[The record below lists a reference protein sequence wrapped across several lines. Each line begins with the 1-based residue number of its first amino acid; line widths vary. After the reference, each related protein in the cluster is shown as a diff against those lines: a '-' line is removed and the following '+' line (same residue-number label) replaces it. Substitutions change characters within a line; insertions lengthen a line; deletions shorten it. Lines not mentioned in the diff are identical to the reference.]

1 MDSDDSSDELSPLPQ
16 LNANNSVPARLRRR
30 QPYVEPSAGANDLY
44 DPASPRPD
52 QVISSLISSLSAI
65 SDSAHSQSAAGLFHS
80 QAAAGLFHPHSPTA
94 VRSESPD
101 SFHVDIPLRRERS
114 PDPPPEAN
122 DGSDGDCAAAPVVHM
137 SRSSSSARKASASRT
152 TSPRSRLTALLGDR
166 ASSKQNSITA
176 VLDHPGLSKQNS
188 IQSLRSNDGSVGF
201 PSIER
206 ANASSTSLP
215 TSMRAVNSRSSS
227 RTRAREPDRYPVGS
241 TVPNSW
247 VAPDPTGLDSVAR
260 PVGQPSNSDM
270 APEQGRANHSPRF
283 SFDTGHEP
291 VRTMSAFSNG
301 ESPAFNALSP
311 LNRDDLQGHLIPSR
325 ISSLRRNGSLADDKD
340 SIRHSVGSRS
350 LKDLKIDQEL
360 IESDDYTVR
369 RIRELHEARERRQ
382 LEGRKE
388 IRKPQDKLSKRHST
402 PSPKS
407 VQIPSPSHRGK
418 LSVTEV
424 LVESDQEGLF
434 DLSATVSNEMRIL
447 PAFAS
452 HHDSLSSPER
462 DASANKPFAASTT
475 SLRKSNSVGRP
486 THSSKQAKRNS
497 TSSRTARD
505 IEPDPIKS
513 TQEEVDTFLSSP
525 RLTQKIRHPR
535 TGRTIAFSEV
545 GDPNGFTVI
554 CCVGMGLTRYVT
566 TFYDDLARTLRL
578 RIITPDRPG
587 VGESEAVPERLHN
600 PLTWVDD
607 VAIIC
612 NTLEISRFSL
622 LAHSAGAIYAL
633 ATALKMPQFVRG
645 RIHLLAPWI
654 PPSQMPK
661 GAAIGP
667 DSQPITSLPMSHR
680 LLSVLPSSVLKV
692 ANSRF
697 LSGTAAAADNKA
709 LKKKSKH
716 PYILQAE
723 ATPSLTDLSGPSLH
737 NFLNGSRNEG
747 SHSPSKAATVSSRLP
762 DSGHNPGRA
771 FTDKTP
777 SHEPHPGATRPGAV
791 SPQLPSS
798 QLSAEAR
805 ASLYNEALTRKIWSL
820 STLNANPA
828 VDLMIC
834 LERKKPIGFRY
845 ADITRSTVITHGA
858 KDSRVPLDNVKWL
871 NSIMKRSELRVLE
884 QEGHSLM
891 ANASVMSSI
900 LMEKAKEW
908 EEAQHARSNQVRFR
922 VPAMDVG
929 IDPRLQQPFYNST
942 EYPFASHAGAPPFNE
957 TVGQFS
963 YTQRQHGATQD
974 SGPGPSRPS
983 VSGRNVRLA
992 ASSSVSSPALPKNT
1006 PTKSTATPKAVANGL
1021 VFKNSSSNFPSGGT
1035 ARGQEADLASY
1046 VPLTTLQQSNIN
1058 QSSSYFAH
1066 SPGPELPTVPSPPLL
1081 ASDANAGP
1089 NPFNP
1094 SLALVPYPPNL
1105 SEWRNRLFNIEQ
1117 PIALSEAEFLTYFPH
1132 VDNVYSHRSTQKYKR
1147 KPFMSHYWD
1156 CRLKGRP
1163 SGTKKSDDP
1172 NKKKR
1177 KREKRERDLCDVKI
1191 KITEWFSREEC
1202 AQQNLA
1208 HPSDEPSFPDSDAA
1222 ERADLH
1228 IILDNHVGGPE
1239 NAFGLLGPARRFPPG
1254 HPGANGKKWYT
1265 IQRVNNVPDGA
1276 EADPDADGHP
1286 LDHKHNLEESDRIKK
1301 NSVERWQLQQEKEK
1315 RQSLKGVQVR
1325 KPEASAVSASLR
1337 NQASLP
1343 YFASGAAAR
1352 TSSLHRSPVSSH
1364 LAFYG
1369 NSYCPFA
1376 QRVWIALEIKQIP
1389 YQYIEVIPPHVLS
1402 PSSTSSD
1409 GLSATAGKPKELLE
1423 VNPEGIIPCIKHGNW
1438 GIWESGIMM
1447 EYLEDLDGFLPL
1459 LPPGN
1464 PQLRAHC
1471 RLWVDHIDRKVLPA
1485 FYALLLTPPPSSA
1498 SGNTPANLSEDEPA
1512 STVTAEPHSILIS
1525 TLQKQITALVNASH
1539 AIGPFFLGDH
1549 VSFVDVAFAPWIIRL
1564 SRVLSYYRRFPR
1576 PEVGTRWQRWVDAI
1590 ESDER
1595 IRRTVSSDE
1604 SYHQVYRG
1612 VGEEGWDAFCEGAG
1626 WYPAGARRTGVAL
1639 PTRRATNGEPE
1650 AQANEGRRLA
1660 RNSKRVMIETEFAR
1674 RILREEGFGLGSDDW
1689 RRMGSDEEETAK
1701 SGPGQVQIEDP
1712 DGVNNSSTMAE
1723 SKIVTFSPP
1732 NFGPRDL
1739 AAFQQQDTRPDHP
1752 VPYHDLII
1760 GVPKE
1765 TLANERRVALTP
1777 PNVALLLKKGFRR
1790 VLVERGAGAEAQFSD
1805 QAYEDVG
1812 ARIVDHRTVWTESD
1826 IILKVRPPTIEGEA
1840 DLIKPGA
1847 TLISFLQASQ
1857 NKHVVDTLAARG
1869 ATLFAMESIPRIS
1882 RAQAFDA
1889 LSSMANTAGY
1899 KAVLEASNVFGRF
1912 LTGQVTAAGKI
1923 PPAKVLVIGAGV
1935 AGLSAITT
1943 ARRLGAI
1950 VRGFDTRSAAREQV
1964 QSLGAEFLEVKIQE
1978 DGSGAGGYGKEMSK
1992 EFIEEEMRLFME
2004 QCKDVDIIVT
2014 TAQIPG
2020 KPAPKLISQ
2029 DMVAAMR
2036 PGSVIVDL
2044 AAEGGGNCAVTR
2056 PGEKTVYKGVCILG
2070 YTDFPSR
2077 LPTQSSSL
2085 YSNNITKFLL
2095 SMAPEDQ
2102 TFGVDLSDEVVTPWQ
2117 KAVHNVTAVTGAMGT
2132 ALVLGKFTTPMFMSN
2147 IFTVSLAG
2155 LIGYRSVWGVIP
2167 ALHSPLM
2174 SVTNAISGIVGVGGF
2189 FIMGGG
2195 YLPETVPQLLGAMSV
2210 GLAFVN
2216 VTGGFVITKRMLDM
2230 FKRPMDPPEYPWL
2243 YAIPGALFGVGF
2255 IAAASTGM
2263 AALVQGGYLISS
2275 LLCISSIS
2283 GLASQATARQGNLL
2297 GILGVGSGVLASL
2310 AAVGFSP
2317 AVLTQ
2322 WAVVAGV
2329 GSLVGA
2335 LIGRRISPTEL
2346 PQTVAALHS
2355 VVGLA
2360 AVLTSIGS
2368 VLGHMGEISLLH
2380 MVTAYLGVVIGGITF
2395 TGSIVAFLKLA
2406 GKMSSRPT
2414 ILPGRHAINGG
2425 LLVANAATMGTFIAL
2440 APGSPGIAA
2449 ACLGTSTALSF
2460 AKGFTTTAAIGGADM
2475 PVVITVLN
2483 AYSGFALVAEGLM
2496 LDNPL
2501 LLTVGSLIGVSG
2513 SILSYIMCVAMNRSL
2528 TNVLFGGIA
2537 APAATAHE
2545 IKGTVTKTTVDDTVD
2560 ALSNSES
2567 VIIVVGYGMAV
2578 AKAQYAISEIVAML
2592 REKGVKVRFAIHP
2605 VAGRMPGQCNVLLAE
2620 ANVPYDI
2627 VLEMDEI
2634 NDDFADTDLTL
2645 VIGANDTV
2653 NPIALEPGSPIAGMP
2668 VLQAW
2673 KSKNVIVMKR
2683 GMASGYA
2690 DVPNPMFYMP
2700 NTKMLFGDAK
2710 TTCDALKSGLE
2721 NRYKSR
2727 MLV

>member
-1 MDSDDSSDELSPLPQ
+1 MDSDGASDELSPLPQ
-16 LNANNSVPARLRRR
+16 LNATNSVPTWLRRR
-30 QPYVEPSAGANDLY
+30 PPSAEPSAATGLCKS
-44 DPASPRPD
+44 ASPGPD
-52 QVISSLISSLSAI
+52 QVISTLISSLSAL
-65 SDSAHSQSAAGLFHS
+65 SESAH
-80 QAAAGLFHPHSPTA
+80 A
-94 VRSESPD
+94 VVRPETPEYYRAD
-101 SFHVDIPLRRERS
+101 NRLRQDRS
-114 PDPPPEAN
+114 PDRLPDA
-122 DGSDGDCAAAPVVHM
+122 DGGSDSDNAVPPIVHT
-137 SRSSSSARKASASRT
+137 SRSSSSTKMTSRR
-152 TSPRSRLTALLGDR
+152 TSPRTHLTAMAGD
-166 ASSKQNSITA
+166 AGLSQQNSI
-176 VLDHPGLSKQNS
+176 H
-188 IQSLRSNDGSVGF
+188 SLRSHDGSVGF

-206 ANASSTSLP
+206 ANGSSNSLP
-215 TSMRAVNSRSSS
+215 ISMRGVSSRSSS
-227 RTRAREPDRYPVGS
+227 KTRDPDRYPLAS
-241 TVPNSW
+241 
-247 VAPDPTGLDSVAR
+247 SVR
-260 PVGQPSNSDM
+260 PVAQRSYPDM
-270 APEQGRANHSPRF
+270 VPELGRENNSPRF
-283 SFDTGHEP
+283 SFDMGHEP
-291 VRTMSAFSNG
+291 VRRSSVLSTA
-301 ESPAFNALSP
+301 ESPALNALSP
-311 LNRDDLQGHLIPSR
+311 LNRDDLQEHLIPSR
-325 ISSLRRNGSLADDKD
+325 ISSLRRNGSLVNDKENH
-340 SIRHSVGSRS
+340 RHSVGSRS
-350 LKDLKIDQEL
+350 LKDLKIDQDL
-360 IESDDYTVR
+360 LESDDYTVR
-369 RIRELHEARERRQ
+369 RIRELQEAREKRQ

-388 IRKPQDKLSKRHST
+388 ARKAHDRPSKRHSIPGPMT
-402 PSPKS
+402 LQSPNS
-407 VQIPSPSHRGK
+407 SHRGK

-424 LVESDQEGLF
+424 LVESDQEGVL
-434 DLSATVSNEMRIL
+434 DLSATVSDDMNIV
-447 PAFAS
+447 PAFVP
-452 HHDSLSSPER
+452 HHGPFAPHELHWP
-462 DASANKPFAASTT
+462 ANNRFAASPAP
-475 SLRKSNSVGRP
+475 LQKSSAIANPR
-486 THSSKQAKRNS
+486 SSSRHAKRNS
-497 TSSRTARD
+497 TSSRTAHD
-505 IEPDPIKS
+505 SDNDPVKS
-513 TQEEVDTFLSSP
+513 TQEEVDTLLSSP

-545 GDPNGFTVI
+545 GDPNGFAVF

-566 TFYDDLARTLRL
+566 TFYDDLARTLKLRL
-578 RIITPDRPG
+578 ITPDRPG

-612 NTLEISRFSL
+612 HTLEISRFSL

-667 DSQPITSLPMSHR
+667 DSQPIANLPMTHR

-697 LSGTAAAADNKA
+697 LSGTAASTDSKP
-709 LKKKSKH
+709 LKKKTKH
-716 PYILQAE
+716 PDLLEVEIP
-723 ATPSLTDLSGPSLH
+723 PSFTDLSDSPLE
-737 NFLNGSRNEG
+737 NFLNDSGNE
-747 SHSPSKAATVSSRLP
+747 SLHSPTSATAVPSYLTSNGPANTRGHPSKS
-762 DSGHNPGRA
+762 
-771 FTDKTP
+771 P
-777 SHEPHPGATRPGAV
+777 SPEPRSVATRLGAA
-791 SPQLPSS
+791 SPQLPSPRITP
-798 QLSAEAR
+798 EAR

-828 VDLMIC
+828 VDLIIC
-834 LERKKPIGFRY
+834 LERKRPIGFRY
-845 ADITRSTVITHGA
+845 ADVTRSTVITHGA

-871 NSIMKRSELRVLE
+871 NSIMKRCELRVLE
-884 QEGHSLM
+884 DEGHSLM
-891 ANASVMSSI
+891 ANASVMSSV
-900 LMEKAKEW
+900 LTEKAKEW
-908 EEAQHARSNQVRFR
+908 DEPKHDQIQPDRLLVAARGPNI
-922 VPAMDVG
+922 AMDVG

-942 EYPFASHAGAPPFNE
+942 DYPFPNQPGATQYNE
-957 TVGQFS
+957 AVGQFDYS
-963 YTQRQHGATQD
+963 QRHRGAGQD
-974 SGPGPSRPS
+974 GAPGPSRPA
-983 VSGRNVRLA
+983 SGRNVRLA
-992 ASSSVSSPALPKNT
+992 AASSTSSPPVQQKNNSRKRT
-1006 PTKSTATPKAVANGL
+1006 SATPKAAANGL
-1021 VFKNSSSNFPSGGT
+1021 VFKNSSSTFPSGGT
-1035 ARGQEADLASY
+1035 ARGQEAELTSYLAF
-1046 VPLTTLQQSNIN
+1046 V
-1058 QSSSYFAH
+1058 A
-1066 SPGPELPTVPSPPLL
+1066 
-1081 ASDANAGP
+1081 
-1089 NPFNP
+1089 
-1094 SLALVPYPPNL
+1094 YPPNL

-1117 PIALSEAEFLTYFPH
+1117 PLALSEAEFLTYFPH

-1172 NKKKR
+1172 DKKKR

-1202 AQQNLA
+1202 AQQNLP
-1208 HPSDEPSFPDSDAA
+1208 HPSDESPFPDSDAA
-1222 ERADLH
+1222 ERSDLP
-1228 IILDNHVGGPE
+1228 IVMDNHVAGPE
-1239 NAFGLLGPARRFPPG
+1239 NAFGMLGPAKGFPPG

-1265 IQRVNNVPDGA
+1265 IQRVNNAPDSA
-1276 EADPDADGHP
+1276 EADPDTDGRS
-1286 LDHKHNLEESDRIKK
+1286 LDHKHDLDESDRIKK
-1301 NSVERWQLQQEKEK
+1301 NSVQRWQLQQEKEK
-1315 RQSLKGVQVR
+1315 RQSLKGIQVR
-1325 KPEASAVSASLR
+1325 KPEANVGSASLR
-1337 NQASLP
+1337 NQASQS

-1352 TSSLHRSPVSSH
+1352 TSNLHRSPVSSH

-1376 QRVWIALEIKQIP
+1376 QRVWIALEIKQVP
-1389 YQYIEVIPPHVLS
+1389 YQYIEVVPPHVLS
-1402 PSSTSSD
+1402 PSSTSPD
-1409 GLSATAGKPKELLE
+1409 GTSLTTRKPKELLE

-1459 LPPGN
+1459 LPSGN

-1471 RLWVDHIDRKVLPA
+1471 RLWVDHINRKVLPA
-1485 FYALLLTPPPSSA
+1485 FYALLLTPPRSNASST
-1498 SGNTPANLSEDEPA
+1498 TPAYPPEAESA
-1512 STVTAEPHSILIS
+1512 AATVEPHGILIS

-1539 AIGPFFLGDH
+1539 AIGPFFLGNNI
-1549 VSFVDVAFAPWIIRL
+1549 SYVDVAFAPWIIRL

-1595 IRRTVSSDE
+1595 IRRTSS
-1604 SYHQVYRG
+1604 
-1612 VGEEGWDAFCEGAG
+1612 
-1626 WYPAGARRTGVAL
+1626 PA
-1639 PTRRATNGEPE
+1639 
-1650 AQANEGRRLA
+1650 
-1660 RNSKRVMIETEFAR
+1660 
-1674 RILREEGFGLGSDDW
+1674 RILTSSPGI
-1689 RRMGSDEEETAK
+1689 
-1701 SGPGQVQIEDP
+1701 SGVS
-1712 DGVNNSSTMAE
+1712 NKNTL
-1723 SKIVTFSPP
+1723 
-1732 NFGPRDL
+1732 DL
-1739 AAFQQQDTRPDHP
+1739 VQDTSSGVFRAYLHAPPADHP
-1752 VPYHDLII
+1752 VPYRDLII
-1760 GVPKE
+1760 GIPKE
-1765 TLANERRVALTP
+1765 TLSDEKRVALTP

-1790 VLVERGAGAEAQFSD
+1790 ILVERGAGTQARFAD
-1805 QAYEDVG
+1805 QAYENVG
-1812 ARIVDHRTVWTESD
+1812 ARLVDRRTVWAESD
-1826 IILKVRPPTIEGEA
+1826 IILKVRPPVIEGEA
-1840 DLIKPGA
+1840 DSIKEGA
-1847 TLISFLQASQ
+1847 TLISFLQAAQ

-1889 LSSMANTAGY
+1889 LSSMANIAGY

-1923 PPAKVLVIGAGV
+1923 PPAKVLIIGAGV

-1950 VRGFDTRSAAREQV
+1950 VRGFDTRPAAREQV
-1964 QSLGAEFLEVKIQE
+1964 QSLGAEFLEVNIQE
-1978 DGSGAGGYGKEMSK
+1978 DGAGAGGYGKEMSK

-2004 QCKDVDIIVT
+2004 QCKEVDIIVT

-2020 KPAPKLISQ
+2020 KPSPKLIRE
-2029 DMVAAMR
+2029 DMVAAMK

-2044 AAEGGGNCAVTR
+2044 AAEGGGNCAVTK
-2056 PGEKTVYKGVCILG
+2056 PGKMIVHKGVYVIG

-2077 LPTQSSSL
+2077 LPTQSSNL

-2102 TFGVDLSDEVVTPWQ
+2102 TFGIDLSDEVVRGSIVAYKGEVLPPAPRPAPPPAPAQAQKEHMEEHHPVELTPWQ
-2117 KAVHNVTAVTGAMGT
+2117 KAVNNVTAVTGGMGT

-2195 YLPETVPQLLGAMSV
+2195 YLPQTVPQLLGALSV

-2216 VTGGFVITKRMLDM
+2216 VAGGFVITKRMLDM
-2230 FKRPMDPPEYPWL
+2230 FKRPMDPSEYPWQ

-2263 AALVQGGYLISS
+2263 AGLVQGGYLVSS
-2275 LLCISSIS
+2275 LLCIGSIS

-2297 GILGVGSGVLASL
+2297 GILGVGSGVLTSL

-2322 WAVVAGV
+2322 WAAVAGV
-2329 GSLVGA
+2329 GSIIGTI
-2335 LIGRRISPTEL
+2335 IGRRISPTEL

-2368 VLGHMGEISLLH
+2368 VLGHMGDISLLH

-2414 ILPGRHAINGG
+2414 ILPGRHAVNGG
-2425 LLVANAATMGTFIAL
+2425 LLAANAATMSTFVAL
-2440 APGSPGIAA
+2440 APGSPSIAA

-2460 AKGFTTTAAIGGADM
+2460 AQGFTTTAAIGGADM

-2537 APAATAHE
+2537 SPVATAHE
-2545 IKGTVTKTTVDDTVD
+2545 IKGVVTKTTVDDTVE
-2560 ALSNSES
+2560 ALSNAEN
-2567 VIIVVGYGMAV
+2567 VVIVVGYGMAV

-2592 REKGVKVRFAIHP
+2592 RAKGVNVRFAIHP

-2634 NDDFADTDLTL
+2634 NDDFADTDVTL

-2673 KSKNVIVMKR
+2673 KSKNVVVMKR

-2710 TTCDALKSGLE
+2710 VSCDALKAGLE
-2721 NRYKSR
+2721 NRYKSA